1 MGIKRIARQEEIFAP
16 LAPLASLALK
26 IFKENAKGAKGAK
39 DAIRQLIII
48 KTVITMTTV
57 YHFETKSIQNY
68 ILDSSKL
75 KDMIGASEQI
85 EYLCH
90 DEALSNEENK
100 DQLLDNVLNSL
111 GLDDSKVKFARK
123 AGGAFQA
130 LFSNANEA
138 KNFQAVWTFCVQQ
151 AFPGL
156 TFAQGMATDDRLKTA
171 LKMAR
176 DDLFKHDHNAFF
188 PQLPLAGPLIA
199 RSPRTGQPAVAR
211 LQLLDQRSER
221 LDTTTDQKRAFRKGK
236 ALINKLD
243 IKKIDN
249 KDIYWPVN
257 LDEKDQEE
265 ANEKI
270 FPLLPNNRY
279 IAIVHA
285 DGNNLGLLLKAI
297 QEKLLA
303 NEITAAHYAE
313 VLRTYSQ
320 AIEKTTVESAK
331 QAITT
336 IVESTNQT
344 IINFVDK
351 GVVQQSKMIMPAR
364 PLVLA
369 GDDCTFIVRGDLAL
383 DFTQVFLEQ
392 FEKHSQTQLNEL
404 KEKYPELDCLPEKLT
419 ACAGIAY
426 IKASQ
431 PFYQG
436 YKLAESLCKSAKN
449 FAKSHVKKE
458 ELVPAC
464 LAFHRITTS
473 IIDNYETA
481 LERELRREVDK
492 NKIQLTMQP
501 YLVGEV
507 KASQQPNE
515 CIQLDGL
522 KRVLRFFKTAPI
534 SQGTFREFLTL
545 LEIDQEQADSAMQR
559 WHDNMTKAGKTK
571 LINTLKEI
579 LEELGLGEQPRDALK
594 LVGSEI
600 KVGETRYVRTP
611 IGDALALMSISKG
624 GDDVSDSI

>member
-1 MGIKRIARQEEIFAP
+1 
-16 LAPLASLALK
+16 
-26 IFKENAKGAKGAK
+26 
-39 DAIRQLIII
+39 
-48 KTVITMTTV
+48 
-57 YHFETKSIQNY
+57 
-68 ILDSSKL
+68 
-75 KDMIGASEQI
+75 
-85 EYLCH
+85 
-90 DEALSNEENK
+90 
-100 DQLLDNVLNSL
+100 
-111 GLDDSKVKFARK
+111 
-123 AGGAFQA
+123 
-130 LFSNANEA
+130 
-138 KNFQAVWTFCVQQ
+138 
-151 AFPGL
+151 
-156 TFAQGMATDDRLKTA
+156 
-171 LKMAR
+171 
-176 DDLFKHDHNAFF
+176 
-188 PQLPLAGPLIA
+188 
-199 RSPRTGQPAVAR
+199 
-211 LQLLDQRSER
+211 
-221 LDTTTDQKRAFRKGK
+221 
-236 ALINKLD
+236 
-243 IKKIDN
+243 
-249 KDIYWPVN
+249 
-257 LDEKDQEE
+257 
-265 ANEKI
+265 
-270 FPLLPNNRY
+270 LLPNNRY

-331 QAITT
+331 QAI
-336 IVESTNQT
+336 IDV
-344 IINFVDK
+344 VAK
-351 GVVQQSKMIMPAR
+351 GAVWQFTIMPAR

-534 SQGTFREFLTL
+534 SQGTDQSLRGMEVTIPLRLTANL
-545 LEIDQEQADSAMQR
+545 YTLQPKPLQPNQSMDDWQDTLA
-559 WHDNMTKAGKTK
+559 KCLP
-571 LINTLKEI
+571 LIRAVGTSRSR
-579 LEELGLGEQPRDALK
+579 GLGR
-594 LVGSEI
+594 
-600 KVGETRYVRTP
+600 
-611 IGDALALMSISKG
+611 
-624 GDDVSDSI
+624 VSVELI

>member
-1 MGIKRIARQEEIFAP
+1 
-16 LAPLASLALK
+16 
-26 IFKENAKGAKGAK
+26 
-39 DAIRQLIII
+39 
-48 KTVITMTTV
+48 MTTV

-90 DEALSNEENK
+90 DEALSNAEKNE
-100 DQLLDNVLNSL
+100 QLLDNVLKSL
-111 GLDDSKVKFARK
+111 GLDDSNVKFSRK

-130 LFSNANEA
+130 LFENEQEA
-138 KNFQAVWTFCVQQ
+138 ENFQAVWTFCVQQ

-156 TFAQGMATDDRLKTA
+156 TFAQGMGTDERLETA

-176 DDLFKHDHNAFF
+176 SDLFKHDHNAFF
-188 PQLPLAGPLIA
+188 PSLPLAGPLIA
-199 RSPRTGQPAVAR
+199 RSPRTGQPAVKR

-221 LDTTTDQKRAFRKGK
+221 LDTTTEQKRAFRKGE

-243 IKKIDN
+243 IKKIDG
-249 KDIYWPVN
+249 KDVFWPVN
-257 LDEKDQEE
+257 LDEKDQED

-285 DGNNLGLLLKAI
+285 DGNNLGQLLKKI
-297 QEKLLA
+297 QEELLA
-303 NEITAAHYAE
+303 NDIAAAHYAE
-313 VLRTYSQ
+313 VLRAYSQ
-320 AIEKTTVESAK
+320 AIEKTTVKSAK
-331 QAITT
+331 LAITT
-336 IVESTNQT
+336 TVESVKQT
-344 IINFVDK
+344 IIHVVNK
-351 GVVQQSKMIMPAR
+351 GVVQQLKIIMPAR

-383 DFTQVFLEQ
+383 DFTQIFLEQ
-392 FEKHSQTQLNEL
+392 FEKQSQTQLDAL
-404 KEKYPELDCLPEKLT
+404 KQNYPELDYLPEKLT

-436 YKLAESLCKSAKN
+436 YRLAESLCKSAKN
-449 FAKSHVKKE
+449 FAKADLKKE

-481 LERELRREVDK
+481 LENELRCEV
-492 NKIQLTMQP
+492 NQNRIQLTMQP
-501 YLVGEV
+501 YLVGDV
-507 KASQQPNE
+507 KPSQQPNE
-515 CIQLDGL
+515 FIQLDSL
-522 KRVLRFFKTAPI
+522 KRLLRFFRTTQV
-534 SQGTFREFLTL
+534 SHGTFREFLTL

-579 LEELGLGEQPRDALK
+579 LEDLGLGEQPRDTLK

-600 KVGETRYVRTP
+600 KAGETKYVRTP
-611 IGDALALMSISKG
+611 IGDTLALMSISKG

>member
-1 MGIKRIARQEEIFAP
+1 MP
-16 LAPLASLALK
+16 
-26 IFKENAKGAKGAK
+26 
-39 DAIRQLIII
+39 
-48 KTVITMTTV
+48 TV
-57 YHFETKSIQNY
+57 YYFEAKSIQNY

-100 DQLLDNVLNSL
+100 EHLLDKVLNSL
-111 GLDDSKVKFARK
+111 GLDDSKVNFARK

-156 TFAQGMATDDRLKTA
+156 TFAQGMATDVRLKTA

-211 LQLLDQRSER
+211 SKDRSER

-320 AIEKTTVESAK
+320 AIEKTTVKSAK
-331 QAITT
+331 QAI
-336 IVESTNQT
+336 IDV
-344 IINFVDK
+344 VAK
-351 GVVQQSKMIMPAR
+351 GAVWQFTIMPAR

-383 DFTQVFLEQ
+383 DFTQV
-392 FEKHSQTQLNEL
+392 
-404 KEKYPELDCLPEKLT
+404 
-419 ACAGIAY
+419 
-426 IKASQ
+426 
-431 PFYQG
+431 
-436 YKLAESLCKSAKN
+436 
-449 FAKSHVKKE
+449 
-458 ELVPAC
+458 
-464 LAFHRITTS
+464 
-473 IIDNYETA
+473 
-481 LERELRREVDK
+481 
-492 NKIQLTMQP
+492 
-501 YLVGEV
+501 
-507 KASQQPNE
+507 
-515 CIQLDGL
+515 
-522 KRVLRFFKTAPI
+522 
-534 SQGTFREFLTL
+534 
-545 LEIDQEQADSAMQR
+545 
-559 WHDNMTKAGKTK
+559 
-571 LINTLKEI
+571 
-579 LEELGLGEQPRDALK
+579 
-594 LVGSEI
+594 
-600 KVGETRYVRTP
+600 
-611 IGDALALMSISKG
+611 
-624 GDDVSDSI
+624 

>member
-1 MGIKRIARQEEIFAP
+1 MP
-16 LAPLASLALK
+16 
-26 IFKENAKGAKGAK
+26 
-39 DAIRQLIII
+39 
-48 KTVITMTTV
+48 TV
-57 YHFETKSIQNY
+57 YYFEAKSIQNY

-100 DQLLDNVLNSL
+100 EHLLDKVLNSL
-111 GLDDSKVKFARK
+111 GLDDSKVNFARK

-199 RSPRTGQPAVAR
+199 RSPRTGQPAVDR
-211 LQLLDQRSER
+211 SKDRSER
-221 LDTTTDQKRAFRKGK
+221 LDTTTVKKRDFRDGT

-243 IKKIDN
+243 FN
-249 KDIYWPVN
+249 KQNIHWPIN
-257 LDEKDQEE
+257 LDEKDY
-265 ANEKI
+265 EKGTDEKT
-270 FPLLPNNRY
+270 FPLLQNNRY

-285 DGNNLGLLLKAI
+285 DGNNLGQLLKTI
-297 QEKLLA
+297 QDNLLA
-303 NEITAAHYAE
+303 NDITVVRYAE
-313 VLRTYSQ
+313 VLRFYSQ
-320 AIEKTTVESAK
+320 AIEKTTVKSAK
-331 QAITT
+331 QAI
-336 IVESTNQT
+336 IDV
-344 IINFVDK
+344 VAK
-351 GVVQQSKMIMPAR
+351 GAVWQFTIMPAR

-436 YKLAESLCKSAKN
+436 YNLAESLCKSAKN

-464 LAFHRITTS
+464 LTFHRITTS
-473 IIDNYETA
+473 IIDNYDTA
-481 LERELRREVDK
+481 LEHELRREVGN
-492 NKIQLTMQP
+492 NKGIQFTMQP

-507 KASQQPNE
+507 NPSQQPNE
-515 CIQLDGL
+515 CIQIDAF
-522 KRVLRFFKTAPI
+522 KRVLRFFQTAPI
-534 SQGTFREFLTL
+534 SHGTFREFLTL
-545 LEIDQEQADSAMQR
+545 LESDQELADSAMQR
-559 WHDNMTKAGKTK
+559 WHDNMTKGGKTK
-571 LINTLKEI
+571 LLNTLKEI
-579 LEELGLGEQPRDALK
+579 LEDCQLGNQPSDTLK

-600 KVGETRYVRTP
+600 KVGAIQYVRTP